1 MTEYYCEYCC
11 NFDKEHIGMD
21 GTALCKLTNTLA
33 YCEESAKDCKF
44 FNIHTADVQK
54 LKHGEWIYHPETF
67 CTKSGFTCSVC
78 KDPIWHS
85 HDVKQAFKYC
95 PNCGAKMDRKDDT

>member
-21 GTALCKLTNTLA
+21 GTALCKLTKTLA

-44 FNIHTADVQK
+44 FNIPTADVQEV
-54 LKHGEWIYHPETF
+54 KHGEWIISSDGYYPY
-67 CTKSGFTCSVC
+67 CSNC
-78 KDPIWHS
+78 KNEPKNGIMS
-85 HDVKQAFKYC
+85 NYC
-95 PNCGAKMDRKDDT
+95 PICGARMKKE